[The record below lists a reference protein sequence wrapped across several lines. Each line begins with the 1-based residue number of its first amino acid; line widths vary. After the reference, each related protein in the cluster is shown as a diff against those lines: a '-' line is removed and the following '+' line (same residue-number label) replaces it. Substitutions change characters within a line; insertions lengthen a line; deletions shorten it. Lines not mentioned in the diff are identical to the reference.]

1 MTIRSMQELL
11 GTLGIDWRLLIGQ
24 IINFGL
30 FLLILR
36 IFAYKPLLEAMQK
49 RTKRIEE
56 GLKNAD
62 QQDEIKA
69 AFEKEKKKVLK
80 EAGVEAAAIVA
91 ASHEKAVKVQEAM
104 LAQAE
109 DKVRE
114 MGERA
119 KNDIQKEKDA
129 ARDEM
134 KQFAGELSI
143 AISEKILKEKVDGER
158 EQKIIKEMLK
168 EIH

>member
-1 MTIRSMQELL
+1 MEQLL

-69 AFEKEKKKVLK
+69 AFEKEKKAVLK
-80 EAGVEAAAIVA
+80 AAGEEAAAIVA
-91 ASHEKAVKVQEAM
+91 ASHEKATKLQENM
-104 LAQAE
+104 LVQAE
-109 DKVRE
+109 EKVRE

-143 AISEKILKEKVDGER
+143 AISEKILKEKVDGDR
-158 EQKIIKEMLK
+158 EKQIISDMLK
-168 EIH
+168 QIS

>member
-1 MTIRSMQELL
+1 MEQLL

-24 IINFGL
+24 IVNFGL

-36 IFAYKPLLEAMQK
+36 IFAYKPLLEAMHK

-80 EAGVEAAAIVA
+80 EATAEAAAIVA
-91 ASHEKAVKVQEAM
+91 ASHEQAVKVQENM
-104 LAQAE
+104 LAAAE
-109 DKVRE
+109 EKVKE

-119 KNDIQKEKDA
+119 KNDITKEKDA

-158 EQKIIKEMLK
+158 EQKIIKDMLQQ
-168 EIH
+168 I